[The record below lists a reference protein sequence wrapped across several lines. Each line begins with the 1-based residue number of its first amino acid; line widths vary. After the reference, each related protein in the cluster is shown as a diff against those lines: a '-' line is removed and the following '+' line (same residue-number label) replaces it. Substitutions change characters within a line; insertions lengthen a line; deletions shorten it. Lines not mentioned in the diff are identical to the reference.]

1 MFIFGL
7 VSLFIDVSYLYHV
20 LCLDLCLAVQFQG
33 GSNVDNFRSSVLPY
47 QQFSGGM
54 KHSAA
59 IGPTESFY
67 PNTGIQSDNAWI
79 QSTQMNEAMQLG
91 NATYYTQFPGYSTE
105 VVGSQYEPE
114 GMQMSSYLS
123 GFEPAFQ
130 SVSQSPG
137 TGVPPG
143 RNKEGSFQNPMRRQS
158 YPPSGNTDMIDHTSN
173 RSDV

>member
-7 VSLFIDVSYLYHV
+7 VSLFIDFSYLYHV
-20 LCLDLCLAVQFQG
+20 LCLDLCLTVQFQG

-158 YPPSGNTDMIDHTSN
+158 YPPSGNRYD
-173 RSDV
+173 RPYQ